1 VATIE
6 ASQIYRE
13 IACLGTNN
21 HVIDS
26 GMSGLFGAGDVSGWD
41 GSNGLVGDV
50 CGGTGPDSTP
60 VAMQGG
66 GPTYNCGGRDSS
78 HGGLADEVRRGGG
91 PALPSRSCRT
101 EAWSAA
107 GPYLAVAGWHE
118 PDRRGFGRRRPM
130 RHEVRCSSPSSL
142 G

>member
-1 VATIE
+1 MIE
-6 ASQIYRE
+6 ASQIYHE

-21 HVIDS
+21 HVINS
-26 GMSGLFGAGDVSGWD
+26 GMSGLFGAGYVSGWD

-50 CGGTGPDSTP
+50 RGGTGPDSTP
-60 VAMQGG
+60 MAMQGG
-66 GPTYNCGGRDSS
+66 GPTYNYGGGDSS
-78 HGGLADEVRRGGG
+78 RGGLSDEVRRGGG

-101 EAWSAA
+101 EAWSAV
-107 GPYLAVAGWHE
+107 GLDLAMAGWHE